1 MELKTYQQSVL
12 QDLVRFLDLM
22 TDKNS
27 YMEAYRNLWEEKGFS
42 VGFGGMKPY
51 QDLLPGVPHVCFKV
65 PTGGGKTFQAC
76 CSIKPIFDAL
86 PAEKVKAVVWLV
98 PSESILAQTLEA
110 LRSPEHPYR
119 QKLDVQ
125 FGGRVEVYTKEQ
137 LLSGQNF
144 NISTVTEQ
152 LSVMV
157 LSYDSFRGRKESL
170 KSKQENSAL
179 APMAKALGAPQS
191 PIDGAD
197 ETALIQVIN
206 QLNPLVIVDESHHAR
221 STLSLSMLEDFNPC
235 FVLDLTATPTE
246 KSNIISYVD
255 AYQLKRENMVKL
267 PVIVYNRDSI
277 EEVIADAKDMRD
289 RLEAEAKEAEAQG
302 GAYIRPI
309 VLFQAQPKT
318 GADSETF
325 EKVRQKLVACG
336 IPAEQI
342 AIKTADIN
350 ELKNVSLMSC
360 ACPIR
365 YIITVNALK
374 EGWDC
379 PFAYILASLA
389 NKTSKI
395 DVEQIVGRIL
405 RQPYTRKHTSAW
417 LNLSYVLTCSNDF
430 SATLEGIVSGLN
442 SAGFSKKDYRVA
454 EATAPD
460 VLAPV
465 PAPRPA
471 PLPPQQPEPAGGTDI
486 PAVNLIGGESG
497 QGDENGTD
505 DVLNVNPEHVKGAE
519 GKPSHVDS
527 MLNQATQQGEA
538 FNDEIKKNDDDSGVH
553 TPVDLQHMKNT
564 FAMNPEFAEEVSALV
579 LPQFVRKIQHSLFLS
594 DDVASETPL
603 TMEQLTEGFT
613 LKGKPTAINW
623 QGADSEMVQIDVRQ
637 NSSGEP
643 KVMKMGMN
651 DQKLVKEYLNT
662 LAPERKIHA
671 CKDIIHGYL
680 NRMDAVD
687 SADLS
692 RYIDRI
698 IEEMDE
704 AQLSALERSPMGFA
718 QRIKD
723 YVQALLNTHVRERFK
738 TLLDQSSIVC
748 RPLYRF
754 PRTIS
759 PASHTSLYG
768 GSLYEAEESG
778 NNFEMKLVRELAQME
793 NIKWWH
799 RNISR
804 TGFCLNGFINHY
816 PDFIVCTTGGNIVV
830 IETKGEHLG
839 NADSKDKLEL
849 GRKWADKAGE
859 KYNYFMV
866 YDTNAPEPGAYTFN
880 KFIEILSGM

>member
-1 MELKTYQQSVL
+1 MELKTYQQAVL
-12 QDLVRFLDLM
+12 QDLVRFLALM
-22 TDKNS
+22 NEKGN
-27 YMEAYRNLWEEKGFS
+27 YIAAYKQLWEDKGFP
-42 VGFGGMKPY
+42 VAFGKMKPY
-51 QDLLPGVPHVCFKV
+51 QDLLPEVPHVCFKV

-86 PAEKVKAVVWLV
+86 PADKMKAVVWLV
-98 PSESILAQTLEA
+98 PSEPILAQTLEA

-125 FGGRVEVYTKEQ
+125 FGGRVEVYTKEE
-137 LLSGQNF
+137 LLNGQNF

-179 APMAKALGAPQS
+179 APMAKALGVPQS

-206 QLNPLVIVDESHHAR
+206 QLNPVVIVDESHHAR
-221 STLSLSMLEDFNPC
+221 STLSVAMLKDFNPC

-267 PVIVYNRDSI
+267 PVVVYNRDSI
-277 EEVIADAKDMRD
+277 AEVIADAKDMRD
-289 RLEAEAKEAEAQG
+289 RLEAQAAEEEQHG

-309 VLFQAQPKT
+309 VLFQAQPKNN
-318 GADSETF
+318 ADSETF
-325 EKVRQKLVACG
+325 EKVRQKLTACG

-350 ELKNVSLMSC
+350 ELKNVALMSRT
-360 ACPIR
+360 CPIR

-379 PFAYILASLA
+379 PFAYVLASLA

-405 RQPYTRKHTSAW
+405 RQPYTRRHRSPW
-417 LNLSYVLTCSNDF
+417 LNMSYVLTCSQDF
-430 SATLEGIVSGLN
+430 STTLEGIVAGLN

-454 EATAPD
+454 EATAAVPEE
-460 VLAPV
+460 VPV
-465 PAPRPA
+465 SHPTPTPA
-471 PLPPQQPEPAGGTDI
+471 AGEDTDI
-486 PAVNLIGGESG
+486 PSLELNIPE
-497 QGDENGTD
+497 ETGTD
-505 DVLNVNPEHVKGAE
+505 DVLAVDPEEVKGGE
-519 GKPSHVDS
+519 SGGSHVDS
-527 MLNQATQQGEA
+527 MLEHAHEQGTA
-538 FNDEIKKNDDDSGVH
+538 FHEELAQEDDNSGEH
-553 TPVDLQHMKNT
+553 TPTDLQYMKNT
-564 FAMNPEFAEEVSALV
+564 FAMNPEFAEEVAALV
-579 LPQFVRKIQHSLFLS
+579 LPQFVRKVQHSLFLA
-594 DDVASETPL
+594 DDAASETL
-603 TMEQLTEGFT
+603 LTEEHLTDGFT
-613 LKGKPTAINW
+613 LRGKPTAINW
-623 QGADSEMVQIDVRQ
+623 QGVESEIATIDVQQ
-637 NSSGEP
+637 NDKGQP

-651 DQKLVKEYLNT
+651 DQKLLKEHLNSQ
-662 LAPERKIHA
+662 APAQQIKT
-671 CKDIIHGYL
+671 CKGIIHSQVT
-680 NRMDAVD
+680 RIDAVD
-687 SADLS
+687 DNELM
-692 RYIDRI
+692 RFIDRI

-704 AQLSALERSPMGFA
+704 SQLAALRRSPQGFA
-718 QRIKD
+718 LRIKE
-723 YVQALLNTHVRERFK
+723 YVQGLIKEHVRSRFN
-738 TLLDQSSIVC
+738 TLLDQATIVC
-748 RPLYRF
+748 RPSYRF

-759 PASHTSLYG
+759 PVSHTALYG

-778 NNFEMKLVRELAQME
+778 NNFEMKLVRELSQME

-816 PDFIVCTTGGNIVV
+816 PDFIVCTTSGNIVV

-839 NADSKDKLEL
+839 NADSMEKLEL

-859 KYNYFMV
+859 KYSYFMV
-866 YDTNAPEPGAYTFN
+866 YDTTPPDPRAYAFN
-880 KFIEILSGM
+880 KFIEILGEM